1 MLETLSFTPLWD
13 KKKKGS
19 DLQVTVFKTSG
30 KTLQQQIHI
39 TLKDETSDQLQ

>member
-13 KKKKGS
+13 KKKGS

-30 KTLQQQIHI
+30 KTLQQRIHI